1 MTTATITK
9 PATRLVSSVSEAD
22 QPYWGDLVK
31 WRAARSALRG
41 AIDTGRHLIG
51 GMLPKADAAGRVV
64 EADGLCMRCGSVLL
78 IAFDF
83 GAPLISGKARRE
95 HCIPRDRGWADAG
108 AHRARHGRPGGL
120 RPCG

>member
-1 MTTATITK
+1 MTAIA
-9 PATRLVSSVSEAD
+9 PPTRLVSGATEAD
-22 QPYWGDLVK
+22 QPDWGDLVT
-31 WRAARSALRG
+31 WRAAQSALRG
-41 AIDTGRHLIG
+41 AVDTGCHLIG
-51 GMLPKADAAGRVV
+51 GMAPTADAAGRVV

-95 HCIPRDRGWADAG
+95 HCIPRDRWWADAG